1 MSDSNTPI
9 SPRQWLGRI
18 INLSIALVLIGILLF
33 IIDWGEFL
41 EVIQSLSLQ
50 TIGAGFIVFILLNL
64 ARTYRYLA
72 LLQRK
77 DLPVA
82 QVFVIS
88 FYHNMMVR
96 ILPFKLGEFAYVVEM
111 RNRLGIPAEE
121 GFSSLF
127 GSRLSELLMIMLVL
141 SATLLTSGTV
151 LQGQQN
157 LGILLAVLT
166 VVGGVVGF
174 YYSGVIGHTCVAI
187 ARKLFAWL
195 PLDALWNQL
204 DNLATDFDRFQNIN
218 LLGNALFWTIFTYS
232 GSFGIVAIL
241 LLGVGIDVSLSTFI
255 ILISISMFASAIPF
269 NIAGFGAI
277 ELSWATSLSLL
288 ADYTLAEAASIGLMM
303 NSFILLA
310 SIVTGILSFLWLN
323 LRKSNQ

>member
-88 FYHNMMVR
+88 HLNDISKF
-96 ILPFKLGEFAYVVEM
+96 PEFE
-111 RNRLGIPAEE
+111 R
-121 GFSSLF
+121 
-127 GSRLSELLMIMLVL
+127 
-141 SATLLTSGTV
+141 
-151 LQGQQN
+151 
-157 LGILLAVLT
+157 
-166 VVGGVVGF
+166 
-174 YYSGVIGHTCVAI
+174 
-187 ARKLFAWL
+187 
-195 PLDALWNQL
+195 
-204 DNLATDFDRFQNIN
+204 
-218 LLGNALFWTIFTYS
+218 
-232 GSFGIVAIL
+232 
-241 LLGVGIDVSLSTFI
+241 
-255 ILISISMFASAIPF
+255 
-269 NIAGFGAI
+269 
-277 ELSWATSLSLL
+277 
-288 ADYTLAEAASIGLMM
+288 
-303 NSFILLA
+303 
-310 SIVTGILSFLWLN
+310 
-323 LRKSNQ
+323 